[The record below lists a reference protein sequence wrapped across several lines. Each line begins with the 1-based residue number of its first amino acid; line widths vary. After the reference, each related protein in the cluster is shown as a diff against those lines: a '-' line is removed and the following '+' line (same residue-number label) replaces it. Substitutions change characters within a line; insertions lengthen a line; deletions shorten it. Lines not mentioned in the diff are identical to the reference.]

1 MKKSKKNLLTLM
13 LAGAVCGSA
22 IFGAAML
29 NDPVAASAA
38 EVNYALTDV
47 FAANNATEV
56 IGSAKQN
63 EGDAKQT
70 TTFSLKTN
78 DYVRIKRDL
87 AFKWFEG
94 REDAEY
100 LTLKFSFKDLNFT
113 SVSFAIESESS
124 IASETEKA
132 RNVVT
137 FKNDNGVISVAVVSD
152 GMNEEAAVFH
162 STTITAGTD
171 ITLELTEN
179 GSEAFDEFTVLLNG
193 DAANPIGK
201 FTHVGANFGEYDSST
216 SDSDPAMYPLEITAK
231 TGDTAT
237 VLYLDEINKQRFDN
251 VTVTDNVSKVVD
263 TACPVLVVNEDI
275 NGFLLGTAF
284 SLDYEKIDVLQ
295 NASISETKRFHQ
307 YNPTKDY
314 PAASSMKAFT
324 TSTYFMDTTYEVD
337 GKTTSVYQEEGR
349 EYVSLKIT
357 LGDNAYNQTA
367 DPSNAYAKKVYDL
380 SWYALENNTA
390 ERDVVVTK
398 TEKDGTTKTDYIV
411 LDRNEDGP
419 TYNYITAVETDATNK
434 IGENKV
440 DETAL
445 NKQVDAYNKLLKKAA
460 SEVNAGSNAYIY
472 LPSMEWLIGD
482 NNGYRGLKFTISY
495 KNASNTQ
502 TASSLSYNGLK
513 ISASSVGTYEFK
525 ILATDKAGNGMWYYD
540 KDGKKVEVTTSNI
553 WDIEEIPY
561 FTYTIDNQGM
571 KVKNEESSNASD
583 RTVTKVVDEE
593 YSLSG
598 ITIVGGSNQKTDYAL
613 FKVDTSKYSKL
624 TQSVL
629 AGVTYKDIREAIAP
643 KLPLVSTDYD
653 GDYFA
658 LYLDVYAELLAN
670 AVNKKEDKDAI
681 KACFTRIEKYNDR
694 ITEDD
699 AEWEKYNKYEWQKSG
714 TSSFKTAEEGEY
726 LMFADYYDSL
736 LPTTSRT
743 AAYKLIV
750 VDSSVDTIPGE
761 SKWLENNLTSVI
773 LFSIA
778 AVMLILIIILL
789 LVKPSDETLEDVDKK
804 ATLTKRAARVK
815 GADKKSKK

>member
-1 MKKSKKNLLTLM
+1 M

-63 EGDAKQT
+63 DSDAKQT

-94 REDAEY
+94 KEDAEY

-137 FKNDNGVISVAVVSD
+137 FKNDNGAISVAVVSD

-162 STTITAGTD
+162 STTIAAGTD

-179 GSEAFDEFTVLLNG
+179 GSEAFDEFTVLLNE
-193 DAANPIGK
+193 DAANPNAKANPIGK

-216 SDSDPAMYPLEITAK
+216 SDGDPAMYPLEITAK
-231 TGDTAT
+231 TGDSAT

-263 TACPVLVVNEDI
+263 TAYPVLVVNEDI

-324 TSTYFMDTTYEVD
+324 TSTYFMDTTYEVN

-367 DPSNAYAKKVYDL
+367 DPNNAYAKKVYDL
-380 SWYALENNTA
+380 SWYALENNTT
-390 ERDVVVTK
+390 EREVVVTK
-398 TEKDGTTKTDYIV
+398 PEKDGTTKTDYIV

-419 TYNYITAVETDATNK
+419 TYNYIKAVETDATNK
-434 IGENKV
+434 KGENKV

-445 NKQVDAYNKLLKKAA
+445 NSQVEAYNKLLATAA

-571 KVKNEESSNASD
+571 KVKNEESSSASD

-629 AGVTYKDIREAIAP
+629 ASVTYKEIREAIAP

-736 LPTTSRT
+736 LPTTSRA

-815 GADKKSKK
+815 GVDKKSKK